1 VYGIEREDD
10 KMSLKDKVVII
21 TGGGT
26 GIGADTARGF
36 HAEGAKVVLN
46 GRREDVLTKTAL
58 SIDPSGELVT
68 SVAGDIG
75 KLETIQ
81 RVVQTAVARFG
92 GIDVLF
98 NNAGVF
104 APTPFL
110 EVTQS
115 DLDDYFNLMRGYF
128 TLTQNVVA
136 EMRKRG
142 SGAIVS
148 IGSIWALQGIGA
160 TPSTAPS
167 MAKGGI
173 HSFTRALAIE
183 LARDKIRANA
193 IAPAVVETPLFD
205 TLLSAEQLASFNAF
219 HPIGRNGLQ
228 CDITSAVLFL
238 ADEALSGWITGVIL
252 PVDGGVTA
260 GRNN

>member
-1 VYGIEREDD
+1 
-10 KMSLKDKVVII
+10 MSLKNKVVII

-26 GIGADTARGF
+26 GIGADAARGF
-36 HAEGAKVVLN
+36 NEAGAKVVLN
-46 GRREDVLTKTAL
+46 GRREDVLAKTAL
-58 SIDPSGELVT
+58 RLDPSGENVLY
-68 SVAGDIG
+68 VAGDIG
-75 KLETIQ
+75 NPGTVQ
-81 RVVQTAVARFG
+81 RVVQTAVERFG

-104 APTPFL
+104 KPTSFL
-110 EVTQS
+110 NVTHRE
-115 DLDDYFNLMRGYF
+115 LDDYFNLMRGYF
-128 TLTQNVVA
+128 ALSQSVVP

-142 SGAIVS
+142 SGAIIS

-183 LARDKIRANA
+183 LASEKIRVNA

-205 TLLSAEQLASFNAF
+205 PLLSTEQLASFNEF
-219 HPIGRNGLQ
+219 HPIGRNGVPE
-228 CDITSAVLFL
+228 DITSAVLFL
-238 ADEALSGWITGVIL
+238 ADESRSGWITGVVL

-260 GRNN
+260 GRN

>member
-1 VYGIEREDD
+1 
-10 KMSLKDKVVII
+10 MSLKNKVVII

-26 GIGADTARGF
+26 GIGADAARGF
-36 HAEGAKVVLN
+36 NEAGAKVVLN
-46 GRREDVLTKTAL
+46 GRREDVLAKTAL
-58 SIDPSGELVT
+58 RLDPSGENVLY
-68 SVAGDIG
+68 VAGDIG
-75 KLETIQ
+75 NPETVQ
-81 RVVQTAVARFG
+81 RVVRTAVERFG

-104 APTPFL
+104 KPTSFL
-110 EVTQS
+110 SVTHRE
-115 DLDDYFNLMRGYF
+115 LDDYFNLMRGYF
-128 TLTQNVVA
+128 ALSQSVVP

-142 SGAIVS
+142 SGAIIS

-183 LARDKIRANA
+183 LASEKIRVIA

-205 TLLSAEQLASFNAF
+205 PLLTTEQLASFNGF
-219 HPIGRNGLQ
+219 HPIGRNGVPE
-228 CDITSAVLFL
+228 DITSAVLFL
-238 ADEALSGWITGVIL
+238 ADDSRSGWITGVVL

-260 GRNN
+260 GRN

>member
-1 VYGIEREDD
+1 
-10 KMSLKDKVVII
+10 MSLKNKVVII

-26 GIGADTARGF
+26 GIGADAARGF
-36 HAEGAKVVLN
+36 NDAGAKVVLN
-46 GRREDVLTKTAL
+46 GRREDVLAKTAL
-58 SIDPSGELVT
+58 RVDPTGENVVY
-68 SVAGDIG
+68 VAGDIG
-75 KLETIQ
+75 NPETVQ
-81 RVVQTAVARFG
+81 RVVRTAVERFG

-104 APTPFL
+104 KPTSFL
-110 EVTQS
+110 SVTHKE
-115 DLDDYFNLMRGYF
+115 LDDYFNLMRGYF
-128 TLTQNVVA
+128 TLSQSVVP
-136 EMRKRG
+136 EMRKHG
-142 SGAIVS
+142 SGAIIS

-183 LARDKIRANA
+183 LASEKIRVNA

-205 TLLSAEQLASFNAF
+205 PLLSTEQLASFNAF
-219 HPIGRNGLQ
+219 HPIGRNGVPE
-228 CDITSAVLFL
+228 DITSAVLFL
-238 ADEALSGWITGVIL
+238 ADDSRSGWITGVVL

-260 GRNN
+260 GRN

>member
-1 VYGIEREDD
+1 
-10 KMSLKDKVVII
+10 MSLKNKVVII

-26 GIGADTARGF
+26 GIGADAARGF
-36 HAEGAKVVLN
+36 NEAGAKVVLN
-46 GRREDVLTKTAL
+46 GRREDVLAKTAL
-58 SIDPSGELVT
+58 RLDPSGENVLY
-68 SVAGDIG
+68 VAGDIG
-75 KLETIQ
+75 NPETVQ
-81 RVVQTAVARFG
+81 RVVRTAVERFG

-104 APTPFL
+104 KPTSFL
-110 EVTQS
+110 SVTHTE
-115 DLDDYFNLMRGYF
+115 LDDYFNLMRGYF
-128 TLTQNVVA
+128 ALSQSVVP

-142 SGAIVS
+142 SGAIIS

-183 LARDKIRANA
+183 LASEKIRVNA

-205 TLLSAEQLASFNAF
+205 PLLTTEQLASFNGF
-219 HPIGRNGLQ
+219 HPIGRNGVPE
-228 CDITSAVLFL
+228 DITSAVLFL
-238 ADEALSGWITGVIL
+238 ADDSRSGWITGVVL

-260 GRNN
+260 GRN

>member
-1 VYGIEREDD
+1 
-10 KMSLKDKVVII
+10 MSLKNKVVII

-26 GIGADTARGF
+26 GMGADAARGF
-36 HAEGAKVVLN
+36 NDAGAKVVLN
-46 GRREDVLTKTAL
+46 GRREDVLAKTAL
-58 SIDPSGELVT
+58 RLDPSGENVLY
-68 SVAGDIG
+68 VAGDIG
-75 KLETIQ
+75 NPETVQ
-81 RVVQTAVARFG
+81 RVVRTAVERFG

-104 APTPFL
+104 KPTSFL
-110 EVTQS
+110 SVTHRE
-115 DLDDYFNLMRGYF
+115 LDDYFNLMRGYF
-128 TLTQNVVA
+128 ALSQSVVP
-136 EMRKRG
+136 EMRKREK
-142 SGAIVS
+142 GAIIS

-183 LARDKIRANA
+183 LAPEKIRVNA

-205 TLLSAEQLASFNAF
+205 PLLSTEQLASFNAF
-219 HPIGRNGLQ
+219 HPIGRNGVPQ
-228 CDITSAVLFL
+228 DITSAVMFL
-238 ADEALSGWITGVIL
+238 ADDALSGWITGVVL

-260 GRNN
+260 GRN

>member
-1 VYGIEREDD
+1 
-10 KMSLKDKVVII
+10 MSLRDKVVII
-21 TGGGT
+21 SGGGT
-26 GIGADTARGF
+26 GIGADAAHGF
-36 HAEGAKVVLN
+36 RRAGAKVILN
-46 GRREDVLTKTAL
+46 GRREDVLANTAL
-58 SIDPSGELVT
+58 SIDPT
-68 SVAGDIG
+68 SENVAYVAGDIG
-75 KLETIQ
+75 QTETIQ
-81 RVVQTAVARFG
+81 RLVQTAVARFG

-110 EVTQS
+110 QVTEA
-115 DLDDYFNLMRGYF
+115 DLDSYFNLMRGYF

-136 EMRKRG
+136 EMRKRP
-142 SGAIVS
+142 SGAIIS

-160 TPSTAPS
+160 TPASAPS

-183 LARDKIRANA
+183 LASDKIRVNA

-205 TLLSAEQLASFNAF
+205 PILSPEQLASFNEF
-219 HPIGRNGLQ
+219 HPIGRNGLPQ
-228 CDITSAVLFL
+228 DITQAVLVL
-238 ADEALSGWITGVIL
+238 ADEAQSGWITGVIL

>member
-1 VYGIEREDD
+1 
-10 KMSLKDKVVII
+10 MSLKNKVVII

-26 GIGADTARGF
+26 GIGADAARGF
-36 HAEGAKVVLN
+36 NEAGAKVVLN
-46 GRREDVLTKTAL
+46 GRREDVLAKTAL
-58 SIDPSGELVT
+58 RLDPSGENVLY
-68 SVAGDIG
+68 VAGDIG
-75 KLETIQ
+75 NPETVQ
-81 RVVQTAVARFG
+81 RVVQTAVERFG

-104 APTPFL
+104 KPTSFL
-110 EVTQS
+110 NVTHRE
-115 DLDDYFNLMRGYF
+115 LDDYFNLMRGYF
-128 TLTQNVVA
+128 ALSQSVVP

-142 SGAIVS
+142 SGAIIS

-183 LARDKIRANA
+183 LASEKIRVNA

-205 TLLSAEQLASFNAF
+205 PLLSTEQLASFNEF
-219 HPIGRNGLQ
+219 HPIGRNGVPE
-228 CDITSAVLFL
+228 DITSAVLFL
-238 ADEALSGWITGVIL
+238 ADESRSGWITGVVL

-260 GRNN
+260 GRN

>member
-1 VYGIEREDD
+1 
-10 KMSLKDKVVII
+10 MSLKNKVVII

-26 GIGADTARGF
+26 GMGADAARGF
-36 HAEGAKVVLN
+36 NDAGAKVVLN
-46 GRREDVLTKTAL
+46 GRREDVLAKTAL
-58 SIDPSGELVT
+58 RIDPTGENVLY
-68 SVAGDIG
+68 VAGDIG
-75 KLETIQ
+75 NPETVQ
-81 RVVQTAVARFG
+81 RVVQTAVERFG

-104 APTPFL
+104 KPTSFL
-110 EVTQS
+110 SVTHKE
-115 DLDDYFNLMRGYF
+115 LDDYFNLMRGYF
-128 TLTQNVVA
+128 TLSQSVVP

-142 SGAIVS
+142 SGAIIS

-183 LARDKIRANA
+183 LASEKIRVNA

-205 TLLSAEQLASFNAF
+205 PLLSTEQLASFNAF
-219 HPIGRNGLQ
+219 HPIGRNGVPQ
-228 CDITSAVLFL
+228 DITSAVLFL
-238 ADEALSGWITGVIL
+238 ADDSRSGWITGVVL

-260 GRNN
+260 GRN

>member
-1 VYGIEREDD
+1 
-10 KMSLKDKVVII
+10 MSLKNKVVII

-26 GIGADTARGF
+26 GMGADAARGF
-36 HAEGAKVVLN
+36 NEAGAKVVLN
-46 GRREDVLTKTAL
+46 GRREDVLAKTAL
-58 SIDPSGELVT
+58 RLDPSGENILY
-68 SVAGDIG
+68 VAGDIG
-75 KLETIQ
+75 NPETVQ
-81 RVVQTAVARFG
+81 RVVQTAVERFG

-104 APTPFL
+104 KPTSFL
-110 EVTQS
+110 NVTHRE
-115 DLDDYFNLMRGYF
+115 LDDYFNLMRGYF
-128 TLTQNVVA
+128 ALSQSVVP

-142 SGAIVS
+142 SGAIIS

-183 LARDKIRANA
+183 LASEKIRVNA

-205 TLLSAEQLASFNAF
+205 PLLSTEQLASFNEF
-219 HPIGRNGLQ
+219 HPIGRNGVPE
-228 CDITSAVLFL
+228 DITSAVLFL
-238 ADEALSGWITGVIL
+238 ADESRSGWITGVVL

-260 GRNN
+260 GRN

>member
-1 VYGIEREDD
+1 
-10 KMSLKDKVVII
+10 MSLKDKVVII

-26 GIGADTARGF
+26 GMGADAARGF
-36 HAEGAKVVLN
+36 HDSGAKVVLN
-46 GRREDVLTKTAL
+46 GRREDVLAKTAL
-58 SIDPSGELVT
+58 TIDPTGENVVY
-68 SVAGDIG
+68 VAGDIG
-75 KLETIQ
+75 SPETIQ
-81 RVVQTAVARFG
+81 SVVRTAVSRFG
-92 GIDVLF
+92 GVDILF

-104 APTPFL
+104 APTSFL
-110 EVTQS
+110 SVSHKE
-115 DLDDYFNLMRGYF
+115 LDDYFNLMRGYF
-128 TLTQNVVA
+128 MLTQSAVP

-142 SGAIVS
+142 SGAIIS

-183 LARDKIRANA
+183 LASEKIRVNA
-193 IAPAVVETPLFD
+193 IAPAVVETPLFEP
-205 TLLSAEQLASFNAF
+205 LLSAEQLASFSAF
-219 HPIGRNGLQ
+219 HPMGRNGLPQ
-228 CDITSAVLFL
+228 DITSAVMFL

-260 GRNN
+260 GRN

>member
-1 VYGIEREDD
+1 
-10 KMSLKDKVVII
+10 MSLKNKVVII

-26 GIGADTARGF
+26 GMGADAARGF
-36 HAEGAKVVLN
+36 NEAGAKVVLN
-46 GRREDVLTKTAL
+46 GRREEVLAKTAL
-58 SIDPSGELVT
+58 RLDPSGENVLY
-68 SVAGDIG
+68 VAGDIG
-75 KLETIQ
+75 NPETVQ
-81 RVVQTAVARFG
+81 RVVQTAVERFG

-104 APTPFL
+104 KPTSFL
-110 EVTQS
+110 NVTHRE
-115 DLDDYFNLMRGYF
+115 LDDYFNLMRGYF
-128 TLTQNVVA
+128 ALSQSVVP

-142 SGAIVS
+142 SGAIIS

-183 LARDKIRANA
+183 LASEKIRVNA

-205 TLLSAEQLASFNAF
+205 PLLSTEQLASFNEF
-219 HPIGRNGLQ
+219 HPIGRNGVPE
-228 CDITSAVLFL
+228 DITSAVLFL
-238 ADEALSGWITGVIL
+238 ADESRSGWITGVVL

-260 GRNN
+260 GRN

>member
-1 VYGIEREDD
+1 
-10 KMSLKDKVVII
+10 MSLKNKVVII

-26 GIGADTARGF
+26 GMGADAARGF
-36 HAEGAKVVLN
+36 NEAGAKVVLN
-46 GRREDVLTKTAL
+46 GRREDVLAKTAL
-58 SIDPSGELVT
+58 RLDPSGENVLY
-68 SVAGDIG
+68 VAGDIG
-75 KLETIQ
+75 NPETVQ
-81 RVVQTAVARFG
+81 RVVQTAVERFG

-104 APTPFL
+104 KPTSFL
-110 EVTQS
+110 NVTHRE
-115 DLDDYFNLMRGYF
+115 LDDYFNLMRGYF
-128 TLTQNVVA
+128 ALSQSVVP

-142 SGAIVS
+142 SGAIIS

-183 LARDKIRANA
+183 LASEKIRVNA

-205 TLLSAEQLASFNAF
+205 PLLSTEQLASFNEF
-219 HPIGRNGLQ
+219 HPIGRNGVPE
-228 CDITSAVLFL
+228 DITSAVLFL
-238 ADEALSGWITGVIL
+238 ADESRSGWITGVVL

-260 GRNN
+260 GRN

>member
-1 VYGIEREDD
+1 
-10 KMSLKDKVVII
+10 MSLKNKVVII

-26 GIGADTARGF
+26 GMGADAARGF
-36 HAEGAKVVLN
+36 NEAGAKVVLN
-46 GRREDVLTKTAL
+46 GRREDVLARTAL
-58 SIDPSGELVT
+58 RLDPTGENVVY
-68 SVAGDIG
+68 VAGDIG
-75 KLETIQ
+75 DPETVQ
-81 RVVQTAVARFG
+81 RVVRTAVGRFG

-104 APTPFL
+104 KPTSFL
-110 EVTQS
+110 NVTHKE
-115 DLDDYFNLMRGYF
+115 LDDYFNLMRGYF
-128 TLTQNVVA
+128 TLSQSVVP

-142 SGAIVS
+142 SGAIIS

-183 LARDKIRANA
+183 LASEKIRVNA

-205 TLLSAEQLASFNAF
+205 PLLSEEQLASFNAF
-219 HPIGRNGLQ
+219 HPIGRNGVPQ
-228 CDITSAVLFL
+228 DITSAVLFL
-238 ADEALSGWITGVIL
+238 ADESRSGWITGVVL

-260 GRNN
+260 GRN